1 MLEEIKINC
10 HSSIKIKK
18 DKTIYIDPYR
28 IKEEQHDADYIFVT
42 HPHYDHLSTEDILKA
57 SRPETIYIVTEDSKQ
72 QLNEIGVSDNNIA
85 IVKPNNNYEIE
96 RIKFETVPAYN
107 INKEFHPKENNWV
120 GYIINLDGTKY
131 YIAGDT
137 DDIEEIEKINCDAA
151 FLPIGGTYTMNVDE
165 AADYINYIHPDVAIP
180 IHYGSIA
187 GDISMGEEFKN
198 KVNDDIK
205 VEVLIGEENGD

>member
-151 FLPIGGTYTMNVDE
+151 FLPIGGTYTMNTKE
-165 AADYINYIHPDVAIP
+165 AADLANRLDCKVIVP
-180 IHYGSIA
+180 IHYGELV
-187 GDISMGEEFKN
+187 GTKEDLENFLELTN
-198 KVNDDIK
+198 KH
-205 VEVLIGEENGD
+205 VEVLINNK